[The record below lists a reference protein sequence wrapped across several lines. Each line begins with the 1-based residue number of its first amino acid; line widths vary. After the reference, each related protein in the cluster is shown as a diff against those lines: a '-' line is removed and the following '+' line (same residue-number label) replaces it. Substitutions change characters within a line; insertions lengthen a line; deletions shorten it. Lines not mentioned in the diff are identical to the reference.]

1 MWHTSNIVKQYTSD
15 EMSFVK
21 FEVYCRCNCRQA
33 PPREFAT
40 LPTRYFYGIQLT
52 RRHDPTQPCT
62 LMRQFCEWIKPR
74 WLWPL
79 TVQVGTTGRYHNELG
94 LPDSLIASL
103 LYGSCCRIVS
113 SVYSLFYLCIITR
126 QRLVMSIKRYVMLC
140 YVVLCCRM
148 LYVLCKCEDN
158 ITNLSLVTYGG
169 FHVWALWV
177 LVTFTFDLWM
187 TSRSLSV
194 TPVHQVWTF
203 RSWVKGC
210 L

>member
-21 FEVYCRCNCRQA
+21 FEVYCRCIVVR
-33 PPREFAT
+33 PRLVNSPHCQLAT
-40 LPTRYFYGIQLT
+40 FMGSNK

-103 LYGSCCRIVS
+103 LYGSCLRIVS